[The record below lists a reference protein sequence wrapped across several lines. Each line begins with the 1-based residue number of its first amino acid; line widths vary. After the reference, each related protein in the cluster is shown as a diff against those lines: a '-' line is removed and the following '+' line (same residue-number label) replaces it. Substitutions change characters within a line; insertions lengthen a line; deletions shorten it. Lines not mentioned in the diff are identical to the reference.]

1 MRVINCG
8 EQGSGEWLAARCG
21 LITASRLNDVMG
33 YTKKGDET
41 QKRADYR
48 IELVS
53 ERLSGLATEKYVTF
67 VMKEGTRLEPEA
79 RTEYELATDVMC
91 DEVGFV
97 LHPAMD
103 FSGASPDGLV
113 GQEGGLEIKCPTRTT
128 HIEWLLAGVVPPE
141 HEPQMVWNMVCC
153 EREWWDFISYCPDFP
168 APFNRFIARL
178 YRDEA
183 RIDVLDRE
191 VRKFNAEIEA
201 TIERLQDAM
210 SEGRAA

>member
-1 MRVINCG
+1 
-8 EQGSGEWLAARCG
+8 
-21 LITASRLNDVMG
+21 
-33 YTKKGDET
+33 
-41 QKRADYR
+41 
-48 IELVS
+48 
-53 ERLSGLATEKYVTF
+53 
-67 VMKEGTRLEPEA
+67 
-79 RTEYELATDVMC
+79 
-91 DEVGFV
+91 
-97 LHPAMD
+97 
-103 FSGASPDGLV
+103 
-113 GQEGGLEIKCPTRTT
+113 
-128 HIEWLLAGVVPPE
+128 VVPPE

-210 SEGRAA
+210 SEGKAA